1 MALAV
6 NPGDPITAGLWNA
19 LVASVD
25 GKPNGNFG
33 VDTSGSSS
41 NYAVT
46 LDPAPSAYFSGLGVV
61 FVTQA
66 ACAGGGVT
74 LNLNGLGPVP
84 IKKQGSLDLEA
95 GDLGASQ
102 AAEVCYDGSVFQ
114 LLSCAS
120 LTTAVGDL
128 VAGGSGGVTA
138 RVPGNTSTTKAFL
151 TQTGD
156 GTASASPAWGTIAA
170 ADVPTLDAIRQPV
183 ADVSLNSQHI
193 TSLSD
198 PVNAQD
204 AATKS
209 WVQSV
214 VPQAFTA
221 GMVLPFA
228 GFTAPSSWVFCDG
241 SAYDRTG
248 TMATLFAA
256 ITLTASGTLTSGT
269 AVVTGLSGTASM
281 FSGMPVEGSGVP
293 SGTTISSVDSSS
305 QITLSQNATSS
316 GSSTLT
322 FFPYGNGDGSTTFNV
337 PDLRGK
343 APIGAGQGSVGG
355 TTLTDRVAGQD
366 GGEEAHHL
374 TVSELASHN
383 HTATDGGHT
392 HSASDSG
399 HTHPKPSGATS
410 FIVDGLST
418 AYAGSAAT
426 TWGSSANTGS
436 GAANVS
442 VSTGYAAVTVG
453 DTGSGAAHNTM
464 QPWVCLSFIIRY

>member
-156 GTASASPAWGTIAA
+156 GTASASPAWGPIAA
-170 ADVPTLDAIRQPV
+170 ADVPTLDAIRQPL

-214 VPQAFTA
+214 VPQAFPPGFQFDVARFDIDPNAVDEAAFDSARFDFSRFDYTTA
-221 GMVLPFA
+221 TTVPGP
-228 GFTAPSSWVFCDG
+228 
-241 SAYDRTG
+241 AYDAMDRMTG
-248 TMATLFAA
+248 VMDAA
-256 ITLTASGTLTSGT
+256 GVLWAHRDRPALGWVARDLMTRRM
-269 AVVTGLSGTASM
+269 LSPA
-281 FSGMPVEGSGVP
+281 FC
-293 SGTTISSVDSSS
+293 
-305 QITLSQNATSS
+305 
-316 GSSTLT
+316 
-322 FFPYGNGDGSTTFNV
+322 
-337 PDLRGK
+337 
-343 APIGAGQGSVGG
+343 
-355 TTLTDRVAGQD
+355 
-366 GGEEAHHL
+366 
-374 TVSELASHN
+374 
-383 HTATDGGHT
+383 
-392 HSASDSG
+392 SASR
-399 HTHPKPSGATS
+399 
-410 FIVDGLST
+410 
-418 AYAGSAAT
+418 
-426 TWGSSANTGS
+426 SS
-436 GAANVS
+436 
-442 VSTGYAAVTVG
+442 
-453 DTGSGAAHNTM
+453 
-464 QPWVCLSFIIRY
+464 